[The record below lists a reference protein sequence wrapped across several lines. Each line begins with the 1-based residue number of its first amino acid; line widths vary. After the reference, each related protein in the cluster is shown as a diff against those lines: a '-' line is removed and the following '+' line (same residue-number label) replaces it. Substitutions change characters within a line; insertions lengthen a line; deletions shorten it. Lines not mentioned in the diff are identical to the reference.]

1 MKLCKSNCTSVL
13 SNVLS
18 QQLLAAKSAENLQNK
33 VVILTPI
40 LILLT
45 HSSTSSIEFREA
57 LKVFIF
63 PDKYYP
69 ELHEDNDAK
78 ATSSSMGPKMAGIVD
93 IIIILSLLLSLLLL
107 LLLSLL
113 APPDSLRGQ
122 LIELMT
128 CLDPSIKRYASELL
142 YVLCN
147 EDKSEFVNRTGFGN
161 AIHILQLKG
170 ILK

>member
-1 MKLCKSNCTSVL
+1 M
-13 SNVLS
+13 LS

-78 ATSSSMGPKMAGIVD
+78 ATSSSMGPKMAGIVGYYYYYY
-93 IIIILSLLLSLLLL
+93 IIIILLLL
-107 LLLSLL
+107 LLLLLLL

-142 YVLCN
+142 YILCN
-147 EDKSEFVNRTGFGN
+147 EDKSEFINRTGFGN

>member
-78 ATSSSMGPKMAGIVD
+78 ATSSSMGPKMAGIVGYYY
-93 IIIILSLLLSLLLL
+93 IIIIIIIIIINIIIIMIIIIIS
-107 LLLSLL
+107 
-113 APPDSLRGQ
+113 
-122 LIELMT
+122 T
-128 CLDPSIKRYASELL
+128 
-142 YVLCN
+142 
-147 EDKSEFVNRTGFGN
+147 T
-161 AIHILQLKG
+161 
-170 ILK
+170 